1 MSPTESLRF
10 MGFEAAVVF
19 LFWTSVMVRNR
30 LIESRSRV
38 VLLPG

>member
-1 MSPTESLRF
+1 
-10 MGFEAAVVF
+10 MGFEAAVFF
-19 LFWTSVMVRNR
+19 LFLTSVMVRNR